1 MSITEPS
8 LKTAITMMVVWDRSC
23 HVASA
28 LVIGKEVVEVE
39 VVRTGLYLEENLGFS
54 ESVFQ

>member
-1 MSITEPS
+1 
-8 LKTAITMMVVWDRSC
+8 MMVVWDRSC

-54 ESVFQ
+54 ESAFQ